1 MSDLIIVGIYLLAVT
16 VIGFFF
22 RDLNHNKNDYFL
34 AGRSV
39 HWIPVGISI
48 MVTAFSTLNFV
59 AVTAEVF
66 SFGLYVLLSV
76 PVFFLVYFPV
86 SRIFLPK
93 YRKLNVTSAYELLE
107 HKFDRK
113 VRVAASSMFIVWK
126 MIWMA
131 VSLYAA
137 GAALSAVSGFPVCR
151 VIIVVG
157 VVSLLYTANGGIKA
171 VIVTDMLQFAVLFG
185 GVVTVLLVAFSRLDY
200 SFSEF
205 YDLAI
210 SVKAA
215 VPFSLFDSDILS
227 PSWNVRISVWSTLL
241 GVMVAFTARYGVDQ
255 VVVQRYFTARS
266 SEDVKKSFILNAF
279 SAVLVILLIAV
290 LGVFV
295 KIYAVGNDL
304 NVKPLQ
310 AVAAFLKTMPAG
322 VSGMLVAGLMAAMM
336 SSIDSG
342 INSCA
347 TAFFTDIYKKDF
359 SIKKARFVSAV
370 IGLLVIVLALPVGN
384 LGSIF
389 VTVNKVING
398 MGAPLLVLFLFAL
411 YSEVSSKA
419 VFRGFISG
427 IVASVFV
434 IVFLE
439 GISLH
444 YYAVINFVLT
454 CFFIFIFSL
463 TPFSKSANH

>member
-1 MSDLIIVGIYLLAVT
+1 MSDVIVVAVYLLAVT

-22 RDLNHNKNDYFL
+22 RDSNHDKNDYFL

-66 SFGLYVLLSV
+66 SFGLYVLLAI
-76 PVFFLVYFPV
+76 PMFFLVYFPV
-86 SRIFLPK
+86 SRIFLPT

-113 VRVAASSMFIVWK
+113 VRVAGSSMFIVWK

-137 GAALSAVSGFPVCR
+137 GTALSAVSGFPVYW
-151 VIIVVG
+151 VIIIAG
-157 VVSLLYTANGGIKA
+157 VVSLVYTANGGIKA
-171 VIVTDMLQFAVLFG
+171 VIVTDTLQFAVLFG
-185 GVVTVLLVAFSRLDY
+185 GVITVLLVAFSRFDY
-200 SFSEF
+200 SFSQF
-205 YDLAI
+205 FDSAL
-210 SVKAA
+210 SVKA
-215 VPFSLFDSDILS
+215 VLPFSPFDSNILS

-241 GVMVAFTARYGVDQ
+241 GVFVAFSARYGVDQ

-266 SEDVKKSFILNAF
+266 SKDVRKSFILNAF
-279 SAVLVILLIAV
+279 SAVLVILLIAAF
-290 LGVFV
+290 GIFV
-295 KIYAVGNDL
+295 KIYAVENDL
-304 NVKPLQ
+304 HLKPLK
-310 AVAAFLKTMPAG
+310 AVAVFLNTMPAG

-359 SIKKARFVSAV
+359 SIRKARIVSAV
-370 IGLLVIVLALPVGN
+370 TGILVIILALPVGN
-384 LGSIF
+384 LGSLF
-389 VTVNKVING
+389 VTVNKVVNG
-398 MGAPLLVLFLFAL
+398 MGAPLLALFIFAIF
-411 YSEVSSKA
+411 SKIRA
-419 VFRGFISG
+419 KAALKGFISG
-427 IVASVFV
+427 IVASILV

-454 CFFIFIFSL
+454 SFFIFIFSL
-463 TPFSKSANH
+463 TQFSKSATQ

>member
-1 MSDLIIVGIYLLAVT
+1 MLAVVVIYLLAVT
-16 VIGFFF
+16 TIGFFF
-22 RDLNHNKNDYFL
+22 RDSNHDKNDYFL

-39 HWIPVGISI
+39 HWIPVGISV

-66 SFGLYVLLSV
+66 SFGLYVLLAV
-76 PVFFLVYFPV
+76 PIFFLVYFPV

-93 YRKLNVTSAYELLE
+93 YSELKVTSAYELLE
-107 HKFDRK
+107 HRFDRK

-137 GAALSAVSGFPVCR
+137 GAALSAVSGYPIHWV
-151 VIIVVG
+151 IVVAG

-171 VIVTDMLQFAVLFG
+171 VIVTDTLQFAVLFG
-185 GVVTVLLVAFSRLDY
+185 GVIAVIAVAFSQFDY
-200 SFSEF
+200 SFSRIL
-205 YDLAI
+205 DSAVSI
-210 SVKAA
+210 KAL
-215 VPFSLFDSDILS
+215 VPFSPFDSEILS

-241 GVMVAFTARYGVDQ
+241 GVLVAFSARYGVDQ
-255 VVVQRYFTARS
+255 VVVQRYFTAKS
-266 SEDVKKSFILNAF
+266 SADVKKSFMLNAA
-279 SAVLVILLIAV
+279 SAVVVIILIAV
-290 LGVFV
+290 FGVLV
-295 KIYAVGNDL
+295 KIYAVENGL
-304 NVKPLQ
+304 NVKPLK
-310 AVAAFLKTMPAG
+310 AVALFLRTMPPV

-359 SIKKARFVSAV
+359 SIKKARLVSA
-370 IGLLVIVLALPVGN
+370 ITGLLVIVLALPVGN

-389 VTVNKVING
+389 VTVNKVVNG
-398 MGAPLLVLFLFAL
+398 MGAPLLALFLFAIF
-411 YSEVSSKA
+411 SKIKA
-419 VFRGFISG
+419 KAALRGFISG
-427 IVASVFV
+427 IVASIVVIAFV
-434 IVFLE
+434 K

-444 YYAVINFVLT
+444 YYAVINFVITL
-454 CFFIFIFSL
+454 FFIFIFSL
-463 TPFSKSANH
+463 TPFSKSATQ

>member
-1 MSDLIIVGIYLLAVT
+1 MSDIIIVAIYLLAVT

-39 HWIPVGISI
+39 HWIPVGISV

-66 SFGLYVLLSV
+66 SFGLYVLISV

-86 SRIFLPK
+86 SRIFLPN

-137 GAALSAVSGFPVCR
+137 GAALSAVSGFPVYR
-151 VIIVVG
+151 VIVVAG
-157 VVSLLYTANGGIKA
+157 VVSLIYTANGGIKA

-185 GVVTVLLVAFSRLDY
+185 GVVAVLLIAFSRLDY
-200 SFSEF
+200 SFSQL
-205 YDLAI
+205 YDSAI

-215 VPFSLFDSDILS
+215 VPFSPFDSDILS
-227 PSWNVRISVWSTLL
+227 PSWNVRISIWSTLL

-266 SEDVKKSFILNAF
+266 SKDVKKSFILNAF

-290 LGVFV
+290 FGIFI
-295 KIYAVGNDL
+295 KIYAVENDL
-304 NVKPLQ
+304 DLKPLQ
-310 AVAAFLKTMPAG
+310 AFAVFLKTMPAG
-322 VSGMLVAGLMAAMM
+322 VPGILVAGLMAAMM

-347 TAFFTDIYKKDF
+347 TAFFTDIHKRDF
-359 SIKKARFVSAV
+359 SIKKARVVSAV

-398 MGAPLLVLFLFAL
+398 MGAPLLVLFLFAI
-411 YSEVSSKA
+411 YSKVSSKA
-419 VFRGFISG
+419 VFRGFITG
-427 IVASVFV
+427 MVASVFV

-444 YYAVINFVLT
+444 YYAVINFMLT
-454 CFFIFIFSL
+454 SFFILAFSL
-463 TPFSKSANH
+463 TPFSKSATH